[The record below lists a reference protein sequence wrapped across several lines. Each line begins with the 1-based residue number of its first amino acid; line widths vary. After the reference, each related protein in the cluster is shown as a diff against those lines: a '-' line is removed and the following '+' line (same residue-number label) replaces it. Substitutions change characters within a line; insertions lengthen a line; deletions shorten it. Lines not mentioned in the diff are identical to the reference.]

1 MYKRQTYVSP
11 SFYRSFAH
19 TPDEAA
25 GGVQKIFSFVVPEDL
40 PGLRA
45 AVFDAVRSN
54 DLIDHSYRVS
64 YGGTTEWRR
73 IRAKRIPESADG
85 IERIVSVITDIT
97 GLKHVNE
104 QLREA
109 EERYRTAAQLSD
121 AMLWEVDI
129 ASKTLTLTGSVWKKF
144 NYETLVFP
152 DAPESYLRSAGGVGK
167 YW

>member
-1 MYKRQTYVSP
+1 MSTSQSI
-11 SFYRSFAH
+11 A
-19 TPDEAA
+19 
-25 GGVQKIFSFVVPEDL
+25 
-40 PGLRA
+40 
-45 AVFDAVRSN
+45 
-54 DLIDHSYRVS
+54 
-64 YGGTTEWRR
+64 
-73 IRAKRIPESADG
+73 
-85 IERIVSVITDIT
+85 SVITDIT

-152 DAPESYLRSAGGVGK
+152 VSYTHLARRPDRAYVSSLRGVL
-167 YW
+167 